1 MSKDSILDMMGRYPD
16 KIVKVDRASKA
27 ELWVYRDR
35 PGEGQTGVFGFVGN
49 EMRQCK
55 VLEEHHH
62 VNSERDYISFLSC
75 YTYLRGS
82 ETGAAEASRASQ
94 STTTHTST

>member
-1 MSKDSILDMMGRYPD
+1 MRKDSILDIMGRYPD

-27 ELWVYRDR
+27 EVWVYRDR

-55 VLEEHHH
+55 VLEAHHH

-82 ETGAAEASRASQ
+82 ETGAAEANRASQ